1 MKTRLIIGY
10 SMAILGWAIIFWNA
24 FAYLSQFNMIKINI
38 GIGLILAA
46 VGSFL
51 IKKGNEKRRT
61 S

>member
-1 MKTRLIIGY
+1 MKTQHIIGY
-10 SMAILGWAIIFWNA
+10 SMAILGWTIIFWNA